1 MNKLPKKLRVSL
13 ILPIIER
20 LKIKLSKIVGP
31 EEHQLMTNMRSLVL
45 DELNRRVKDNEFISL
60 CCLSRSQR
68 DQKGI
73 VGILEKKMG
82 FWSHSD
88 LKFYWKIPKRL

>member
-1 MNKLPKKLRVSL
+1 MIVKLINKLYYLFHRFEQTIKKLRVSL

-20 LKIKLSKIVGP
+20 LKIKLSNIVGP
-31 EEHQLMTNMRSLVL
+31 EEHQLMTNMRSLIL

-73 VGILEKKMG
+73 VGN
-82 FWSHSD
+82 
-88 LKFYWKIPKRL
+88 P